1 MPSLKR
7 FITIVPHAEN
17 LELRKDPGQVPYH
30 FYKTF
35 GFEATL
41 VTYFYSLQGGRNEG
55 PVNMPPK
62 DRAVID
68 KNYPFLASE
77 VPGLK
82 IHFLENLGRGKFY
95 EKAIFQYIKNNAKNI
110 DILNLFHFNMENIC
124 YSFLYKLINPSGK
137 IYLKLDIDLNYYRS
151 KKHFFNLNTPF
162 PFFKIFFM
170 EKIFYPLFFSI
181 VQVVSAESELGRAYF
196 SKRFSVPSKKMTL
209 LPNGVDEERIM
220 AYHKSKPDNEKQD
233 VIITVGRIGTVQKN
247 NEMLLSAI
255 SGMDLKEWRVY
266 FIGAIEPAFYQTID
280 KFYKSNPA
288 LKKRVF
294 FTGKIDDPAALY
306 DYYSK
311 AKIFC
316 LTSLEEGFPLSA
328 CEAAFF
334 GDYLVLAESIY
345 CFNELTD
352 NGRYGI
358 STPTGDIAQLKSSL
372 QHIINHEKILADK
385 GDEIKDYARRKLSWQ
400 VIIPRLKSF
409 FEDKE
414 QNVQEEIF

>member
-1 MPSLKR
+1 MPSFKR
-7 FITIVPHAEN
+7 IMTIVPHAEN
-17 LELRKDPGQVPYH
+17 LELRKDPGQLPYH

-35 GFEATL
+35 GCEATL

-55 PVNMPPK
+55 PVNIPPK
-62 DRAVID
+62 DQAVID
-68 KNYPFLASE
+68 ANYPFLTSE

-82 IHFLENLGRGKFY
+82 IHFLENRGRGKFY

-151 KKHFFNLNTPF
+151 KKHFFNVNAPF
-162 PFFKIFFM
+162 AFFKIFFM
-170 EKIFYPLFFSI
+170 EKIFYPLFFSM

-196 SKRFSVPSKKMTL
+196 SKRFRVPSKKITL

-220 AYHKSKPDNEKQD
+220 AYHKLKPHSEKENI
-233 VIITVGRIGTVQKN
+233 IITVGRIGTVQKN
-247 NEMLLSAI
+247 NGMLLSAI
-255 SGMDLKEWRVY
+255 SGMDLKGWRVY
-266 FIGAIEPAFYQTID
+266 FIGPIEPTFHQAIDEFYG
-280 KFYKSNPA
+280 SNPA
-288 LKKRVF
+288 LKNQVF
-294 FTGKIDDPAALY
+294 FMGKIDDPAALY
-306 DYYSK
+306 DYYSR

-334 GDYLVLAESIY
+334 GDYLVLADSIY

-352 NGRYGI
+352 NGRFGI
-358 STPTGDIAQLKSSL
+358 SIPAGDAVGLKSRL
-372 QHIINHEKILADK
+372 QHIINHETILADK
-385 GDEIKDYARRKLSWQ
+385 GDELKDYARRNLSWQ
-400 VIIPRLKSF
+400 VIIPRLRSF

-414 QNVQEEIF
+414 RNVQEEIF